1 MSIVFGAF
9 VGEQRSHLLLLVD
22 QLQRQM
28 DHFLIIITTHF
39 DGVSLIDILDK
50 LVVLT
55 KDNVC
60 LVEASIEPT
69 KDIKPINLLSI
80 SVQVYVQ
87 SVSNICS
94 FDNNCFESF
103 FDFQTS
109 LSLYI
114 TIESDLDRVGGVNYL
129 FHAY

>member
-28 DHFLIIITTHF
+28 DLFFIIITIHF

-60 LVEASIEPT
+60 LVEASIEKT
-69 KDIKPINLLSI
+69 KDFFSINPLSI
-80 SVQVYVQ
+80 SVQI
-87 SVSNICS
+87 N
-94 FDNNCFESF
+94 
-103 FDFQTS
+103 
-109 LSLYI
+109 
-114 TIESDLDRVGGVNYL
+114 
-129 FHAY
+129 